1 MPYLA
6 PEVVTRWSNAKK
18 NLTSSLAKVKPNA
31 TLKQSTIDTLKK
43 NLDGFDGGLTP
54 KLKKA
59 AAAKDDKEAVLAIGE
74 SINIIKGYKTKIGE
88 WGKIG
93 SNIGTQLTTILNEVQ
108 TACEHALVAI
118 NANTPRR

>member
-18 NLTSSLAKVKPNA
+18 NLTATLAKVKA
-31 TLKQSTIDTLKK
+31 GGALKQTTIDALKK
-43 NLDGFDGGLTP
+43 NLEGFDGGLTP

-59 AAAKDDKEAVLAIGE
+59 ATAKNDKDAVLAIGE
-74 SINIIKGYKTKIGE
+74 SINIIKGYKTKISE
-88 WGKIG
+88 WSQVGN
-93 SNIGTQLTTILNEVQ
+93 NIGTQLTTILTEVQ
-108 TACEHALVAI
+108 TACEHALVTI